1 MGIMSLDET
10 IKYAKE
16 HEYEQSVIE
25 HLESYRKY
33 LEIRIQELN
42 EEKYKCE
49 LDLALANSITNWR
62 VKTNE

>member
-25 HLESYRKY
+25 HLVSYRKY
-33 LEIRIQELN
+33 LDNRIRELN
-42 EEKYKCE
+42 DEKHKLE
-49 LDLALANSITNWR
+49 IDLVLANSIKNWR
-62 VKTNE
+62 VK

>member
-42 EEKYKCE
+42 EEK
-49 LDLALANSITNWR
+49 
-62 VKTNE
+62 

>member
-25 HLESYRKY
+25 HLVSYRKY
-33 LEIRIQELN
+33 LDNRIQELN
-42 EEKYKCE
+42 DEKHKCE
-49 LDLALANSITNWR
+49 IDLVLANSIMNWR
-62 VKTNE
+62 VKND